1 MHEKDSIREVQDFVC
16 MLMDKTLSDV
26 FAGEQSKAS
35 ERVREAKA
43 FIKENLANPS
53 LSLQMVAEKLYLNKS
68 YLSNLFRK
76 ETGQKMGDYILR
88 HRLALAKKEMD
99 KHPAEALGS
108 IAERSG
114 FNSEYYLIRCFKKQ
128 YGITPGSYSKL
139 KKRTE

>member
-1 MHEKDSIREVQDFVC
+1 M
-16 MLMDKTLSDV
+16 
-26 FAGEQSKAS
+26 
-35 ERVREAKA
+35 REAKA
-43 FIKENLANPS
+43 FIKANLTNPS